1 MADQRLGLILN
12 GITGRIGVNQH
23 LRWAIAALLDE
34 GIELDTGERV
44 AIDPILVGRN
54 EEKLAALAAAHG
66 VSRWTTD
73 LESALSEAG
82 DTVFFD
88 ATPTEQ
94 RVENTR
100 RAIAAGKHVYVEK
113 PIAVDLDSA
122 VGLYHTARDAGVKHG
137 VVQNYL
143 WLPGMLKLRRLLDS
157 GFFGRILAVKI
168 DFGYWIFEGDWQRGQ
183 RPSWNYRKEDGG
195 GIVLDLMPHWRYVLE
210 NLFGAVTDVS
220 CLALNQTTQRWDE
233 KGLPYA
239 ATANDAAFA
248 TLLIDE
254 ELPVHVA
261 TSWGTRVRRDD
272 ISVIQVD
279 GVLGSAVVGLYDCWI
294 QPRAASPAPVF
305 NPDPSNR
312 HDFHGDWQRVP
323 DNGDFPS
330 AFKIQWRLFVRHV
343 MEDFPFPWDLRAG
356 AKGVQLAEC
365 ALQSSDQR
373 QWLKIPE
380 IPA

>member
-1 MADQRLGLILN
+1 MADKRLGLILN

-34 GIELDTGERV
+34 GIELDTGERA

-66 VSRWTTD
+66 VERWTTD
-73 LESALSEAG
+73 LDSALSEAG

-94 RVENTR
+94 RVENTK

-113 PIAVDLDSA
+113 PTAVDMDGA
-122 VGLYHTARDAGVKHG
+122 IALYHAARDAGVKHG

-220 CLALNQTTQRWDE
+220 CLALNQTTERWDE
-233 KGLPYA
+233 KGLPYV

-248 TLLIDE
+248 TMLIDE
-254 ELPVHVA
+254 EMPVHVA
-261 TSWGTRVRRDD
+261 TSWGTRVRR
-272 ISVIQVD
+272 
-279 GVLGSAVVGLYDCWI
+279 G
-294 QPRAASPAPVF
+294 
-305 NPDPSNR
+305 
-312 HDFHGDWQRVP
+312 DFRSVP
-323 DNGDFPS
+323 DVH
-330 AFKIQWRLFVRHV
+330 A
-343 MEDFPFPWDLRAG
+343 RAP
-356 AKGVQLAEC
+356 L
-365 ALQSSDQR
+365 
-373 QWLKIPE
+373 
-380 IPA
+380 